1 MAGRRWLLLAAMAL
15 GGTCRAGEAPAF
27 SEAERRWIE
36 RHPVVKYAIDSYWPI
51 EYLQA
56 GEHQGLTRDYLQH
69 IAAAS
74 GLRFERVATASWSD
88 TLARLDSGEVQL
100 GSAIA
105 GRLLNPFNRG
115 RLLLSDAYFAG
126 STLVISGSETS
137 ILFDA
142 SKLQGKRVAVRGG
155 GGYQQYLEQHF
166 PGAIILPTEDAGAA
180 LAAVAEGHADVA
192 VGLDAALLPVMRR
205 QYPGRLHIAGTLAQV
220 PVEVAMGVSPQV
232 PELLGIVNK
241 SLATLTSRDSD
252 RIEARWLADSDF
264 GEPSWASLLH
274 YYRGWLLGL
283 GVLLALLL
291 LMAQRARRAQRHAQL
306 SEGRTTQFMAMMS
319 HEIRTPMNAALA
331 AVELLLRT
339 RLDARQQELAELAN
353 GAAVNLLELLDD
365 VLDVARLDARQL
377 RLNPSATDMQR
388 LGQGLA
394 DIHRPA
400 AQAKGLT
407 LTYDAG
413 ETQLPALWLDAVRL
427 RQVLG
432 NLLSNAVKFTD
443 SGGVTLQLRW
453 LAAPLGGPGSLSLSV
468 SDTGIGISPAQQ
480 ARLFQAFNQADSGRT
495 RRYGGFGLGLSICK
509 QLVGLMQGRIEVQ
522 SGEGAGTRVVVTLPA
537 SIAEP
542 VPVLAPSVQP
552 AIVACSPE
560 PAPTE
565 QRPDWVLVVDDQP
578 VNQQAISLQL
588 RTLGYSPEC
597 VDDGPQALARLAQ
610 GTRPGL
616 VLLDCYLPGMDG
628 YEVAR
633 RIRRQEQ
640 QTEQGALPIIAISA
654 ASDARHRLRCME
666 SGMDGSLSKPLRLGA
681 LSELLDFWMPDH
693 PSQPATPR
701 RAVTAHL
708 RQLFIDSAGEDLL
721 ALRQAVLANDAA
733 ATLHQVH
740 RLHGAALVASAQELA
755 AVLSD
760 FEQQLRQ
767 APHLPADISLRMER
781 TAQAF
786 ERYRHA
792 D

>member
-15 GGTCRAGEAPAF
+15 GGTCQAAQAPAF
-27 SEAERRWIE
+27 TEAERRWIE

-51 EYLQA
+51 EYLHA

-74 GLRFERVATASWSD
+74 GLRFERVTTASWGD

-100 GSAIA
+100 GSAVA
-105 GRLLNPFNRG
+105 GRLLNPLNRG

-126 STLVISGSETS
+126 STLVISCSETS
-137 ILFDA
+137 ILFDPG
-142 SKLQGKRVAVRGG
+142 KLLGKRVAVRGG

-166 PGAIILPTEDAGAA
+166 PGAIILPTRDAGAA

-220 PVEVAMGVSPQV
+220 PVEVAMGISPQA

-241 SLATLTSRDSD
+241 SLATLNSRESD
-252 RIEARWLADSDF
+252 RIEARWLANSDF

-274 YYRGWLLGL
+274 YYRAELLGIGL
-283 GVLLALLL
+283 LLALLL
-291 LMAQRARRAQRHAQL
+291 VVAQRARRAQRHAQL

-319 HEIRTPMNAALA
+319 HEIRTPMNAVLA

-339 RLDARQQELAELAN
+339 RLDPRQQELAELAN

-377 RLNPSATDMQR
+377 RLNPAAIDLRR
-388 LGQGLA
+388 LGEGLA

-400 AQAKGLT
+400 AQAKGLN

-413 ETQLPALWLDAVRL
+413 EAQLPALWLDAVRL
-427 RQVLG
+427 RQVLA

-443 SGGVTLQLRW
+443 RGGVTLQLRW
-453 LAAPLGGPGSLSLSV
+453 LAAPQGGPGSLRLSV
-468 SDTGIGISPAQQ
+468 SDTGIGISTAQQ
-480 ARLFQAFNQADSGRT
+480 GRLFQAFNQEDSGKT

-509 QLVGLMQGRIEVQ
+509 QLVELMQGSIEVQ
-522 SGEGAGTRVVVTLPA
+522 SGEGTGTRVVVTIPA

-542 VPVLAPSVQP
+542 TAAAPVRR
-552 AIVACSPE
+552 VAVATVPE
-560 PAPTE
+560 PARE
-565 QRPDWVLVVDDQP
+565 ARNADWILVVDDQP

-588 RTLGYSPEC
+588 RTLGYTPEC
-597 VDDGPQALARLAQ
+597 VDDGPQALARLAH
-610 GTRPGL
+610 GARPGL

-640 QTEQGALPIIAISA
+640 RTGQGALPIIAISA
-654 ASDARHRLRCME
+654 ASDAQHRLRCLE

-681 LSELLDFWMPDH
+681 LSELLSFWMPDH

-701 RAVTAHL
+701 RAVTTHL
-708 RQLFIDSAGEDLL
+708 RQLFIDSASQDLQ
-721 ALRQAVLANDAA
+721 ALRQAVLANDAKEA
-733 ATLHQVH
+733 LHQVH

-755 AVLSD
+755 AVLDD

-767 APHLPADISLRMER
+767 TSSLPADTSLRLER

>member
-1 MAGRRWLLLAAMAL
+1 MAGRRWWLLVAMAL
-15 GGTCRAGEAPAF
+15 GNACPAGEAPAF
-27 SEAERRWIE
+27 TEAERRWIE
-36 RHPVVKYAIDSYWPI
+36 GHPVVKYAIDSYWPI
-51 EYLQA
+51 EYVQA

-74 GLRFERVATASWSD
+74 GLRFERVATTGWSD
-88 TLARLDSGEVQL
+88 TLARLNSGEVQL
-100 GSAIA
+100 GSAVA

-126 STLVISGSETS
+126 STLVISCSETS
-137 ILFDA
+137 ILFDPG
-142 SKLQGKRVAVRGG
+142 KLLGKRVAVRGG

-166 PGAIILPTEDAGAA
+166 PGAIILPTQDAGAA
-180 LAAVAEGHADVA
+180 LAAVAEGRADVA

-220 PVEVAMGVSPQV
+220 PVEVAIGISPHA

-241 SLATLTSRDSD
+241 ALATLTSRESD
-252 RIEARWLADSDF
+252 RIEARWLSNSDF

-274 YYRGWLLGL
+274 YYRAELLGL
-283 GVLLALLL
+283 GALLALLL

-339 RLDARQQELAELAN
+339 RLDPRQQELAELAN
-353 GAAVNLLELLDD
+353 GAAVNLVELLDD

-377 RLNPSATDMQR
+377 RLNPATTDIQR

-394 DIHRPA
+394 DIHRPG

-413 ETQLPALWLDAVRL
+413 AAQLPALWLDAVRL

-453 LAAPLGGPGSLSLSV
+453 LAAPQGGPGSLRLSV
-468 SDTGIGISPAQQ
+468 CDTGIGISPAQR
-480 ARLFQAFNQADSGRT
+480 ARLFKAFNQADSGRT

-509 QLVGLMQGRIEVQ
+509 QLVELMQGSIEVQ
-522 SGEGAGTRVVVTLPA
+522 SGEGTGTQVVVTIPA

-542 VPVLAPSVQP
+542 TVAPTVQP
-552 AIVACSPE
+552 VAVATIPG
-560 PAPTE
+560 PARE
-565 QRPDWVLVVDDQP
+565 ARNADWILVIDDQP

-588 RTLGYSPEC
+588 RTLGYKPEC
-597 VDDGPQALARLAQ
+597 VDDGPQALARLAH
-610 GTRPGL
+610 GAKPGL

-640 QTEQGALPIIAISA
+640 QTGQGALPIIAISA
-654 ASDARHRLRCME
+654 ASDAQHRLRCLE

-681 LSELLDFWMPDH
+681 LSELLSFWMPDH

-708 RQLFIDSAGEDLL
+708 RQLFIDSASQDLH
-721 ALRQAVLANDAA
+721 ALRQAVLAGDAKEA
-733 ATLHQVH
+733 QHQVH

-755 AVLSD
+755 AVLDD

-767 APHLPADISLRMER
+767 TSSLPADTSLRLER

-792 D
+792 R